1 MLASLAPVTS
11 SISVLLSSS
20 RTARRSVSVRLDLI
34 DSVARS
40 LSMLLAVPDRAY
52 SCLIAADYVL
62 FCLVLLS
69 KCVSAVVRLLAGSRC
84 LADCIAHPNLCRE
97 CSQVAAMLVPSPSFE
112 CIAYRLL
119 ACVLCSGDC
128 DPCIRPMAIQL
139 AYGMCTL
146 HLPAYAVHES
156 LFLLPH

>member
-1 MLASLAPVTS
+1 M
-11 SISVLLSSS
+11 
-20 RTARRSVSVRLDLI
+20 SVRLDLI
-34 DSVARS
+34 EGVARS

-52 SCLIAADYVL
+52 SCLIAADYDL

>member
-1 MLASLAPVTS
+1 
-11 SISVLLSSS
+11 
-20 RTARRSVSVRLDLI
+20 
-34 DSVARS
+34 
-40 LSMLLAVPDRAY
+40 MLLAVPDRAY
-52 SCLIAADYVL
+52 SCLIAADYVH

-69 KCVSAVVRLLAGSRC
+69 KCVSPVLTLPAGSRC

-97 CSQVAAMLVPSPSFE
+97 CSRIAAMLVPSPSFE

-128 DPCIRPMAIQL
+128 DPCIRLKAIQL
-139 AYGMCTL
+139 AHGMRTL
-146 HLPAYAVHES
+146 HLLAYLVPET